1 MLVLS
6 KLVGIALLV
15 AMAELEPWLLEG
27 VDRRTQQSGD
37 CAFPSS
43 HLQSALLGDSAVLGE
58 SAVMGESAV
67 LGGDSGSGEAG
78 SGDHGLLDQP
88 PLWKVMII
96 VIIYLIRTALMN
108 CTYPL
113 NSSILMDFTPK
124 AQRARW
130 QSLGSIVRFGWC
142 GSAALGGVL
151 ADQYGYSSTF
161 LITACIQAVGTLIQF
176 LLWPLVP
183 RVEGNSK
190 PAAKTVDDRAS
201 PAATAP
207 VPWSAVMGT
216 GSTREY
222 VREPFLEEPHGRG
235 SIQDGRARAMV
246 PVEPGAPSWA
256 PSWASRVGRGYER
269 HDERGRERR

>member
-1 MLVLS
+1 MS

-27 VDRRTQQSGD
+27 VDRHTQQSGD
-37 CAFPSS
+37 CALPSS
-43 HLQSALLGDSAVLGE
+43 HQRSAVLGDG
-58 SAVMGESAV
+58 AVMGESAV
-67 LGGDSGSGEAG
+67 LGWSAVLGSDSSTGSGELG
-78 SGDHGLLDQP
+78 SGGHGLLDQP

-151 ADQYGYSSTF
+151 ADRYGYSSTF
-161 LITACIQAVGTLIQF
+161 LITACIQMVGTIIQF
-176 LLWPLVP
+176 LIWPIVP
-183 RVEGNSK
+183 RVEGISK
-190 PAAKTVDDRAS
+190 PATKTVGDRVP
-201 PAATAP
+201 PAAAVP
-207 VPWSAVMGT
+207 VPWGAVVGA

-222 VREPFLEEPHGRG
+222 ARERRSERLLDEPDERG
-235 SIQDGRARAMV
+235 SIQDARGIV
-246 PVEPGAPSWA
+246 PIEPGAPSWV
-256 PSWASRVGRGYER
+256 SRVGRG
-269 HDERGRERR
+269 RERR